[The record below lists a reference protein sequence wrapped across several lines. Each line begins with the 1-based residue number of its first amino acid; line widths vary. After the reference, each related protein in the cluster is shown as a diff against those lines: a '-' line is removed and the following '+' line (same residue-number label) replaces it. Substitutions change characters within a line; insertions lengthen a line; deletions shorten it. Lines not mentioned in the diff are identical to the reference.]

1 MQIDYGV
8 TFLFLGLIIAS
19 YYYLKNKKR
28 KTVETGKNNFEKVLK
43 EEFERRA
50 KILTK
55 VEAFVKSSKFVEPI
69 AVWKNDNIYKYI
81 FNNGKLYEFEEIMP
95 ETNQRIG
102 IDDDYLCFKRFCYKR
117 VANPI
122 NFINKFGKMLNI
134 KEDQEPKDGDKDLM
148 LS

>member
-1 MQIDYGV
+1 M
-8 TFLFLGLIIAS
+8 
-19 YYYLKNKKR
+19 
-28 KTVETGKNNFEKVLK
+28 K

-55 VEAFVKSSKFVEPI
+55 VEDFVKSSKFVEPI

-134 KEDQEPKDGDKDLM
+134 KEDQELKDGDKDLM

>member
-1 MQIDYGV
+1 MQLDYGL
-8 TFLFLGLIIAS
+8 TFLFLGLIVAS
-19 YYYLKNKKR
+19 YYYLKDKEKK
-28 KTVETGKNNFEKVLK
+28 KKLEGGNNFENMLK

-55 VEAFVKSSKFVEPI
+55 VESFIKSSKFIEPI

-95 ETNQRIG
+95 ENNQRIG

-122 NFINKFGKMLNI
+122 NFINKFGKMLNL
-134 KEDQEPKDGDKDLM
+134 KEEDKDGDKDLM